1 MCGRYA
7 DFRSAQALAD
17 AFGID
22 PEHIEDDVRLQPA
35 RWNVAPTTEVRIVV
49 ERAQGPE
56 EGAGAVR
63 SLRLARWGLVPGW
76 AKDPGIGVK
85 MINARSET
93 LAEKPAF
100 RKALAARRCLVP
112 ADGYYE
118 WLAQG
123 PGPKQPFWI
132 HPADGGGVAF
142 AGLYEFWRDRSGAEP
157 GPWLVSTTIVTAS
170 AEDSPPELRR
180 IHDRRPVALPA
191 EAWAEWLDPA
201 LSDPVA
207 ALAVLAKPPPPL
219 VPTPVGRAVS
229 NVRNDGPEL
238 IEPLAG

>member
-35 RWNVAPTTEVRIVV
+35 RWNVAPTTNVRIVV
-49 ERAQGPE
+49 ERAADDGPT
-56 EGAGAVR
+56 R

-76 AKDPGIGVK
+76 AKDPGIGVT

-100 RKALAARRCLVP
+100 RKALTARRCLVP

-123 PGPKQPFWI
+123 TGPKQPYWI
-132 HPADGGGVAF
+132 HPAGGGGVAF
-142 AGLYEFWRDRSGAEP
+142 AGLYEFWRDHSGAEP
-157 GPWLVSTTIVTAS
+157 GPWLVSTTIITAS
-170 AEDSPPELRR
+170 SADSPPGLRE

-191 EAWAEWLDPA
+191 EAWDDWLDPGLTDA
-201 LSDPVA
+201 A
-207 ALAVLAKPPPPL
+207 GALAVLAAPPPPL
-219 VPTPVGRAVS
+219 VPTPVSRAVS

-238 IEPLAG
+238 IEPLG

>member
-35 RWNVAPTTEVRIVV
+35 RWNVAPTTPVRMVV
-49 ERAQGPE
+49 ERP
-56 EGAGAVR
+56 EGAEPVR

-76 AKDPGIGVK
+76 AKDPSIGNR

-100 RKALAARRCLVP
+100 RKALSARRALIP

-118 WLAQG
+118 WQAATS
-123 PGPKQPFWI
+123 GPKQPFWI
-132 HPADGGGVAF
+132 HPEGDGGIAF
-142 AGLYEFWRDRSGAEP
+142 AGLYEFWRDRSAAEP
-157 GPWLVSTTIVTAS
+157 GEWLVTCTIITTD
-170 AEDSPPELRR
+170 AESGPAALRP
-180 IHDRRPVALPA
+180 IHDRRPVILPSA
-191 EAWAEWLDPA
+191 AWDAWLDPG
-201 LSDPVA
+201 LTDA
-207 ALAVLAKPPPPL
+207 AEAAAILATTPPPL
-219 VPTPVGRAVS
+219 VATAIGRGVGD
-229 NVRNDGPEL
+229 VRNDGPGL
-238 IEPLAG
+238 LEPTG